1 MTVKALYDL
10 STEDIVANEEV
21 IRIFMENA
29 AKVAAE
35 PTRAIGISHLNEVLA
50 GVLANETAI
59 YCPEMT
65 ELEKSV
71 QIDPAR
77 LVESFGDATAT
88 VEEVVA
94 GIAETGSI
102 VVTSANGRTVQAS
115 LIPAHHVA
123 LVSADNIFNTV
134 DDFFSTIQEDPPTN
148 ITLITGPSRT
158 ADIELTL
165 TIGVHG
171 PERVSIVIV

>member
-1 MTVKALYDL
+1 MK
-10 STEDIVANEEV
+10 NEEV

-29 AKVAAE
+29 SKVAAE
-35 PTRAIGISHLNEVLA
+35 PFWVTNLSEMNQILGKILEND
-50 GVLANETAI
+50 TAI
-59 YCPEMT
+59 YCPNMT

-71 QIDPAR
+71 QLDPTR
-77 LVESFGDATAT
+77 LVDTFMRATAT

-102 VVTSANGRTVQAS
+102 VVTSDNDRAVQAS
-115 LIPAHHVA
+115 LLPTRHVA
-123 LVSADNIFNTV
+123 ILSASNIFETL
-134 DDFFSTIQEDPPTN
+134 DDFFNGIGDTIPSN
-148 ITLITGPSRT
+148 ITFITGPSRT

-171 PERVSIVIV
+171 PEKVFIIVV

>member
-1 MTVKALYDL
+1 MKNKEL
-10 STEDIVANEEV
+10 

-29 AKVAAE
+29 SKVAAE
-35 PTRAIGISHLNEVLA
+35 PFCVTNLSEMNQILGKILEND
-50 GVLANETAI
+50 TAI
-59 YCPEMT
+59 YCPNMT

-71 QIDPAR
+71 QLDPTR
-77 LVESFGDATAT
+77 LVDTFMHATAT

-102 VVTSANGRTVQAS
+102 VVTSANNRAVQVS
-115 LIPAHHVA
+115 LLPARHVA
-123 LVSADNIFNTV
+123 ILSTSNIFETL
-134 DDFFSTIQEDPPTN
+134 DDFFNGIGDTIPSN
-148 ITLITGPSRT
+148 ITFITGPSRT

-171 PERVSIVIV
+171 PEKLFIILV